1 MWWFFLLERYGTVL
15 PEREL
20 QSPIELFLDAGG
32 RTGESGK
39 LQPQKCCHS
48 RGCVAQPGR
57 MWLVR
62 AIAFGASA
70 FDGDNLSQLSL
81 GRERD
86 CVATGRRSTPVDLIS
101 QDEPYISPSPA
112 SLRAGSIRQR
122 RFTIVALGPQH
133 QGGQSGTASSPRDL
147 PSSEIHGRAA
157 SASCSQCTKAFCL
170 TSGISFCRDA
180 TEENVQT
187 LCFQRDSNK
196 DRVIVWGFILG
207 TAGLLGW
214 AALKR
219 VNELREGKRA
229 ADAARTGA
237 GRGNYN
243 PVTTP
248 N

>member
-1 MWWFFLLERYGTVL
+1 MNRISLLLLLLCGLVAFVSAD
-15 PEREL
+15 
-20 QSPIELFLDAGG
+20 SPTFC
-32 RTGESGK
+32 RCTCFKNS
-39 LQPQKCCHS
+39 
-48 RGCVAQPGR
+48 
-57 MWLVR
+57 
-62 AIAFGASA
+62 
-70 FDGDNLSQLSL
+70 
-81 GRERD
+81 
-86 CVATGRRSTPVDLIS
+86 
-101 QDEPYISPSPA
+101 
-112 SLRAGSIRQR
+112 
-122 RFTIVALGPQH
+122 TIVALGPQH